1 MAGVGDMRFKAS
13 VWMRAGDLQVLPVI
27 SVEDA
32 RAILRRWPHDARIG
46 LFVEVRELL
55 DEANISGITP
65 ENARSSFISLL
76 KQANM
81 LAECDPA

>member
-1 MAGVGDMRFKAS
+1 MRFKAS
-13 VWMRAGDLQVLPVI
+13 VWMRAGDLQVLPVS

-46 LFVEVRELL
+46 LFVEVRDLL
-55 DEANISGITP
+55 DKAATSGTP
-65 ENARSSFISLL
+65 ENARLSFIALL

-81 LAECDPA
+81 LAGTC